1 MESAS
6 LTDYARNLIEVMPEV
21 IRGLWKREINEL
33 TRGTLTPPQIFT
45 LIYLNKMTELR
56 MTDVACYLSVT
67 TAAAT
72 GIVDRLVKADYV
84 SRMYDPAD
92 RRIIRVRLT
101 DKGMELV
108 KKLLVHKVARI
119 KEVFSKLSAKD
130 REDYLR
136 VLTRLKDILAQE
148 SSAAAGGG

>member
-1 MESAS
+1 MESTS
-6 LTDYARNLIEVMPEV
+6 LTDYSRNLIEVMPEV

-33 TRGTLTPPQIFT
+33 TSGTLTPPQIFT

-56 MTDVACYLSVT
+56 MTDVARYLSVT

-84 SRMYDPAD
+84 SRVYDPVD

-101 DKGMELV
+101 GKGQELV
-108 KKLLVHKVARI
+108 KRLLVHKVARI

-136 VLTRLKDILAQE
+136 VLTRVKDILAQE
-148 SSAAAGGG
+148 SSVAAEGA

>member
-1 MESAS
+1 MESTS
-6 LTDYARNLIEVMPEV
+6 LTDYSRNLIEVMPEV

-33 TRGTLTPPQIFT
+33 TNGTLTPPQIFT

-56 MTDVACYLSVT
+56 MTDVARYLSVT

-72 GIVDRLVKADYV
+72 GIADRLVKADYV
-84 SRMYDPAD
+84 SRVYDPAD

-101 DKGMELV
+101 GKGQELV

-136 VLTRLKDILAQE
+136 VLTRVKDILAQE
-148 SSAAAGGG
+148 SSVAAEGA